1 MGPAVAICRQS
12 PVHGKVPHCMYNTF
26 THSGCTTSHSNYNYL
41 QLLSQFFICNGLQHC
56 DQIRF
61 FFLYQ
66 LWRRSLG
73 HPQIRYC
80 FLEGECHL
88 GRLTFRTKQTSDFLK
103 VLAEIRSTEILIKMT
118 RGFAECDKLLRFC
131 TFTCCDILI
140 RKLQRKKQIC
150 RAICTERE
158 GQYEPYIQ

>member
-1 MGPAVAICRQS
+1 MARYRIAFTIPSHIQAVVQVTLITIIYSCFHSFLSATVC
-12 PVHGKVPHCMYNTF
+12 NTVVR
-26 THSGCTTSHSNYNYL
+26 L
-41 QLLSQFFICNGLQHC
+41 
-56 DQIRF
+56 DF

-118 RGFAECDKLLRFC
+118 RGFAECDKLLSFC